1 MPVIAHNHVTRSRTM
16 ASTQVDS
23 AQFTRVPVIPRP
35 TIAQIESE
43 LDYET
48 QPGAPKCRYCPCG
61 NTCRS
66 LYCADCLLE
75 ILDRIL
81 DE

>member
-1 MPVIAHNHVTRSRTM
+1 M
-16 ASTQVDS
+16 ASAQVHS
-23 AQFTRVPVIPRP
+23 AQFTRVPEIPNP
-35 TIAQIESE
+35 GATIAQIESE
-43 LDYET
+43 LDYES

-75 ILDRIL
+75 ILDRVL

>member
-1 MPVIAHNHVTRSRTM
+1 MAIATVR
-16 ASTQVDS
+16 S
-23 AQFTRVPVIPRP
+23 AQITRVPENPTPRP

-43 LDYET
+43 LDFET

-61 NTCRS
+61 NRCRS

-75 ILDRIL
+75 ILDHVL